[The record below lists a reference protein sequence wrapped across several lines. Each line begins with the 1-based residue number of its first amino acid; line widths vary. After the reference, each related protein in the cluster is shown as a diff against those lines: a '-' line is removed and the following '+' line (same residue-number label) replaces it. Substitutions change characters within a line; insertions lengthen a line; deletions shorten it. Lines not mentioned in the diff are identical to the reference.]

1 MAFTDIFIPGRIKLN
16 LTSDLSALKEI
27 AYRQSKSAGLS
38 QQRTALWEA
47 CCDGAEDLIAQLFVK
62 NQTKQLDWDLKKRRR
77 KLNRP
82 RLQTIYGWMLLYQLV
97 LLRNRGL
104 NGYDKDQEFR
114 SLRQVAFDFMES
126 LASSPENDTANA
138 SPNPGAWGSGWDR
151 QVSLEAALDLYN
163 SVMQVFGVYV
173 DLEARIYRVSLFTSA
188 SERAYDSNIKEQM
201 GLPGTGA

>member
-16 LTSDLSALKEI
+16 LTSDLSALKDI

-47 CCDGAEDLIAQLFVK
+47 CCDGTEDLIAQLFVK

-82 RLQTIYGWMLLYQLV
+82 RLQTIYGWMLLYQLE

-104 NGYDKDQEFR
+104 NGYDKDQEFS

-163 SVMQVFGVYV
+163 SVMQLFGVYV

-188 SERAYDSNIKEQM
+188 SERAYDSNIKEQL